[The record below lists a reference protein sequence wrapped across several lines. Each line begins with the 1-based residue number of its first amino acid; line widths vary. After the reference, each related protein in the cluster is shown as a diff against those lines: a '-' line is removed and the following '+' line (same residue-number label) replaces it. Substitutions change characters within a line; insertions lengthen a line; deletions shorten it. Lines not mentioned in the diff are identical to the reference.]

1 MQLSPGLLLCNSNAL
16 AEKGRTAFFPENF
29 TEQSSNRELRKRE
42 KTQPNLQR
50 DLGWSFPLQLA
61 WHSDRL
67 PPQNRGTCS
76 CISRLCLGPC
86 ISNALPLLKLPMPWA
101 LLGTSGII
109 IQPSPFASSLPLKRD
124 GLPPTV
130 SSVFLPLF
138 CAPEAHLVAS
148 QAGSVP

>member
-16 AEKGRTAFFPENF
+16 AEKGRTPFFPESF
-29 TEQSSNRELRKRE
+29 TELSSNRELKKRE
-42 KTQPNLQR
+42 ETQPDLQR
-50 DLGWSFPLQLA
+50 DLGWSFPWQLS
-61 WHSDRL
+61 WPSDRL

-76 CISRLCLGPC
+76 CISRLCLGPR
-86 ISNALPLLKLPMPWA
+86 ISNTLPLLKLAMPWA
-101 LLGTSGII
+101 PLGTSLII
-109 IQPSPFASSLPLKRD
+109 IQPSPFASSVPLKRD

-138 CAPEAHLVAS
+138 CAPEAHLIAS